1 MYENYITTIIMLS
14 VHVMDQ
20 DLLLDQQLAP
30 MS

>member
-20 DLLLDQQLAP
+20 DLFLDQQLAP